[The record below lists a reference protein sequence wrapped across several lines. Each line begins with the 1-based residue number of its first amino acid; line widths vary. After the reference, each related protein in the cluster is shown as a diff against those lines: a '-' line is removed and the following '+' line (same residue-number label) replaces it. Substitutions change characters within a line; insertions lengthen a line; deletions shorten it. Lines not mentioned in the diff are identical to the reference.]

1 MNKEL
6 IEAYEREL
14 HRYTNLKKV
23 SVIHIKLYGVDMM
36 ESEYYTNVD
45 EIARFDEQIEWL
57 EYQLE
62 GMKSNG

>member
-1 MNKEL
+1 MNKGL

-36 ESEYYTNVD
+36 DSEYSMNVK
-45 EIARFDEQIEWL
+45 EIAEFDEQIEWL
-57 EYQLE
+57 EHQLKGLNDDE
-62 GMKSNG
+62 

>member
-23 SVIHIKLYGVDMM
+23 SVIHVKLYGVDMM
-36 ESEYYTNVD
+36 ESEYSTNVD
-45 EIARFDEQIEWL
+45 EIAKFDEQIEWL
-57 EYQLE
+57 EHQLKGLNE
-62 GMKSNG
+62 DE